1 MTQFVFSRR
10 DLQIRIKRLQG
21 VLSNEQLCGIVKKLN
36 TPNEQRFPTM
46 WELVVLDAFAQV
58 ASVRHE
64 APLPSGKCP
73 DLLVNYQSAAGEGL
87 VVVGDILAVS
97 DKGLDERNPVDVLF
111 EQTPVLARKHGVDPV
126 KLAYRINGGRTGKR
140 GQVKVQLALPIRGQ
154 MISLLHREVVP
165 WLKAINLKPHEHD
178 VFKPSDKN
186 FDFSIT
192 YDPAQTTTMGSYTSY
207 DVAPSKVVN
216 PLYKAL
222 KAKTGQLEGVQEGAF
237 KLLVACDGDCGLFRS
252 NVSMTSIGGTFT
264 DRQVVDHF
272 LTKHSSIDG
281 VLLIGVEEKR
291 DFVSAQTDR
300 KLRFDLRV
308 RGSIDPAH
316 LTSPYAELNELIR
329 RALIHF
335 PKPQLAPYNASR
347 RCLDQETSERPQV
360 RYRFTTGGVGG
371 MSVSIS
377 SRDLMQLLSGNLS
390 QEDFC
395 KAYRFDAQQVNPF
408 ALALS
413 QGRLI
418 QGASLSRLDGD
429 DDLVTF
435 EFGEID
441 PAIAPF
447 FMPMD

>member
-21 VLSNEQLCGIVKKLN
+21 VLSNEQIFGIIKKLN
-36 TPNEQRFPTM
+36 TPNEQRLPTM

-73 DLLVNYQSAAGEGL
+73 DLLVDYQSAAGGKL
-87 VVVGDILAVS
+87 VVVGDVLAVS
-97 DKGLDERNPVDVLF
+97 DRGLDEMNPVDVLF
-111 EQTPVLARKHGVDPV
+111 EQTPVIARKHGVDPV
-126 KLAYRINGGRTGKR
+126 KLAYRINGGPTGKR
-140 GQVKVQLALPIRGQ
+140 GQVKIQLALPNRGQ
-154 MISLLHREVVP
+154 MIALLHSEVVP
-165 WLKAINLKPHEHD
+165 WLKAINSKPHEHAL
-178 VFKPSDKN
+178 FKPSNKKC
-186 FDFSIT
+186 DFSIT
-192 YDPAQTTTMGSYTSY
+192 YDPVQTTTMGSYTSY
-207 DVAPSKVVN
+207 DVAPSKEVN

-222 KAKTGQLEGVQEGAF
+222 KAKTGQLEGAHEGAF

-252 NVSMTSIGGTFT
+252 NVSMASMGGTFT
-264 DRQVVDHF
+264 GRQVVDHF

-291 DFVSAQTDR
+291 EVMSIHTTR
-300 KLRFDLRV
+300 MLRYDLIV
-308 RGSIDPAH
+308 RASIDPRR
-316 LTSPYAELNELIR
+316 LTSPHAELDELVR

-335 PKPQLAPYNASR
+335 PEPRQAPYNAAR
-347 RCLDQETSERPQV
+347 RCLEQENSQRAQG
-360 RYRFTTGGVGG
+360 RFRLVSRGAGS

-395 KAYRFDAQQVNPF
+395 RAYGFHNKDVNPF

-418 QGASLSRLDGD
+418 QRASLSKLDED

-435 EFGEID
+435 EFGQTD

-447 FMPMD
+447 FTPMD